1 VIVMERSSTGERH
14 PLEVDAWHAP
24 PTAVEL
30 ELVDRLP
37 APVLDVGCGPG
48 RIAAALA
55 ARGVPSLGI
64 DVSDAALAT
73 ASRAGAAVLDR
84 SVFDPMP
91 GEGRWGSA
99 LLLDGNVGIGGDP
112 ARLLERVGELLRPG
126 GVALV
131 EVEGHGRPTVVDR
144 VRLRC
149 SHHGDGPWFG
159 WAWVGAD
166 DVGAL
171 ARGAGFDAA
180 CVEVHGERHFARL
193 VRGAAR

>member
-1 VIVMERSSTGERH
+1 MERSSTGEHR
-14 PLEVDAWHAP
+14 PLGVDAWHAP
-24 PTAVEL
+24 PTEVEL
-30 ELVDRLP
+30 ELIDLLP

-64 DVSDAALAT
+64 DVSPAALAV
-73 ASRAGAAVLDR
+73 ADGAGATVLDR
-84 SVFDPMP
+84 SVFDPLP
-91 GEGRWGSA
+91 GEGRWGAA

-112 ARLLERVGELLRPG
+112 VRLLARVRELLRPG

-131 EVEGHGRPTVVDR
+131 EVEEHGRPTVVDR

-149 SHHGDGPWFG
+149 TRRGDGPWFG

-166 DVGAL
+166 DVARL
-171 ARGAGFDAA
+171 ADDAGFGGAA
-180 CVEVHGERHFARL
+180 VEVHGDRYFARFRR
-193 VRGAAR
+193 RGAR